1 MSPLEREIMKIQERQ
16 SLYSSIAFGVVFII
30 MSVLI
35 YMLYYENIKKE
46 TYKNLRKTAHI
57 VALFHLEEDELNVR
71 EFEKV
76 QKQFEEI
83 VSGVSYQVYDKSG
96 KLVYGHKRK
105 IIIPDILKKIE
116 KEKRLDF
123 STDTEY
129 CHGIFYEDNQGDF
142 VIITKEAKSLLNK
155 QLFILLWIL
164 ISALI
169 IGLITVILLSK
180 WLARIAYKPFSN
192 VIEQVKGISPD
203 KSGMQIE
210 SPHTDDELQELTD
223 TFNHLLRQISE
234 TFVIQKNFVN
244 YVSHEFKTPL
254 AAMLGNLEVFSMKER
269 SANEYSALAK
279 TLIAQIHQLEEI
291 LNTLIIISDLRKN
304 TDISSTIRIDDLIW
318 KIIERIS
325 HSHAGSKINIRVEI
339 LPEDENLLAV
349 KEDRTQLLMALFNII
364 ENAVK
369 YSQGEAVDINLYNNR
384 GCLNIS
390 IQDRGIGI
398 PEDELENIS
407 KPFYRANNTS
417 RVQGSG
423 IGLSIALRI
432 LEKNDIKYN
441 IQSESQKG
449 TRITISFGL

>member
-1 MSPLEREIMKIQERQ
+1 MKIQERQ

-30 MSVLI
+30 ISALI

-46 TYKNLRKTAHI
+46 TYKNLRKTAYI

-76 QKQFEEI
+76 QTQFEEI
-83 VSGVSYQVYDKSG
+83 VSGVSYQVYEKSG
-96 KLVYGHKRK
+96 KLAYGHKRK
-105 IIIPDILKKIE
+105 YVDPAILKIIE
-116 KEKRLDF
+116 REKKLDF
-123 STDTEY
+123 ATDTEY

-142 VIITKEAKSLLNK
+142 IIITTEAQSQLNS
-155 QLFILLWIL
+155 QLVILLWIL

-169 IGLITVILLSK
+169 VGLIAVIFLSK
-180 WLARIAYKPFSN
+180 WLARIAYKPFCN
-192 VIEQVKGISPD
+192 VIEQVKNISPD
-203 KSGMQIE
+203 NSGMQIE

-254 AAMLGNLEVFSMKER
+254 AAMLGNLEVFSLRER
-269 SANEYSALAK
+269 SANEYSALAE
-279 TLIAQIHQLEEI
+279 TLIIQIHQLEEI
-291 LNTLIIISDLRKN
+291 LNTLIIISDLRKSA
-304 TDISSTIRIDDLIW
+304 DMSSSVRIDDLIW

-325 HSHAGSKINIRVEI
+325 YSHTGSKINVRVEI
-339 LPEDENLLAV
+339 LPEDENLLVV

-364 ENAVK
+364 ENGVK
-369 YSQGEAVDINLYNNR
+369 YSQGETVDIILYNNR

-398 PEDELENIS
+398 PEEELKNIS

-432 LEKNDIKYN
+432 LEKSKIKYN
-441 IQSESQKG
+441 IQSEKQRG
-449 TRITISFGL
+449 TRVTISFGQQTS